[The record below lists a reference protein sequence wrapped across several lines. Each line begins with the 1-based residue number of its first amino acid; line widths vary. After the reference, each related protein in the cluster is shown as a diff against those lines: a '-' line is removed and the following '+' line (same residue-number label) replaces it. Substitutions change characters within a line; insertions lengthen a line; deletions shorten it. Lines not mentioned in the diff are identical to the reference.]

1 MLIMQQKKDFFID
14 TLHIFVLF
22 SFALA
27 QPLFDLLSR
36 NAEFFVAHHSEPVDI
51 IFLILILC
59 VLLPAL
65 VVLIEVVAGLFGRRA
80 RKGVHGLLVSG
91 LVAIIV
97 LPGLKK
103 IGDIPGTVIL
113 ICAGVVG
120 VVFALGYI
128 KIKPIKTLITF
139 LLPGLL
145 LFPTLFL
152 FNSPVYKVV
161 FPKKVE
167 LPLEGPKISSDIE
180 IIMVIFDEFTSISL
194 MDENRQIDP
203 IRYPNFAALAAD
215 SCWFRN
221 ATTVALS
228 TANAVPA
235 ILTGLYPPMKKDILP
250 IVSDYPHNL
259 FTFLNQF
266 YRMNVVEHGTRLCP
280 QQLGSETRAI
290 SRKRLN
296 SLLSDIFIVYLHIIL
311 PPRFAAELPDVTKT
325 WKGFAGKNRAEIEKD
340 IRKEKHRTS
349 DRVQLFKKFIHSIR
363 SAENNKPTLNFMHVF
378 LPHMPY
384 EFLPSGKMYGSY
396 PIEGLSADSWNND
409 EFVVSKGYQRYL
421 LQLGYTDKLLG
432 ELLTSLKNIGI
443 YDRSLIIITADHGNN
458 FQASDSRRGLTK
470 KSFPCI
476 ISVPLFIKLPNQKK
490 GVISDRNV
498 ETIDILPT
506 IAETLDVSL
515 PWPVDGQ
522 SVFNTSLSERPNK
535 TVIHKKKYTYDPAL
549 KEKFD
554 ALNRKLAIFGSGAK
568 TDGLFKIGPC
578 NELVGHHTSKFKV
591 LRKRNVKV
599 EIDQSYFFANVDPQT
614 KYVPCYITGRMLMRG
629 TPTVPINLAISVD
642 DTIRAVTST
651 FQSEGGKIKF
661 SAIVPE
667 KSFHLG
673 ENDVDVF
680 LVSAGANGQLQL
692 ERPENLF
699 SVTYS
704 LTTSKDEKEVIILS
718 SDGEKIPVIH
728 GRLKGRLDKTI
739 VRHDAVSFKGWSF
752 DVRDSQLPEAI
763 LIFANG
769 EFLYSGENNRN
780 RPDVAKVYGKAA
792 LQSGFSFTLPLT
804 LFKDLNNSNVS
815 LFAISKDGM
824 ASELS
829 YHKEY
834 EWRMK

>member
-1 MLIMQQKKDFFID
+1 MQQKNDIYID

-36 NAEFFVAHHSEPVDI
+36 NAEFFVAHHCEPVDI
-51 IFLILILC
+51 ILLILIVC
-59 VLLPAL
+59 VLLPGL
-65 VVLIEVVAGLFGRRA
+65 VVLIEVVTGLIGRRA
-80 RKGVHGLLVSG
+80 RKAVHGLLVAG
-91 LVAIIV
+91 LVAVIV
-97 LPGLKK
+97 LPALKK

-161 FPKKVE
+161 FPKKVQ
-167 LPLEGPKISSDIE
+167 LPLGGPKISTDIE

-194 MDENRQIDP
+194 MDEHRQIDP
-203 IRYPNFAALAAD
+203 IRYPNFAALARDAY
-215 SCWFRN
+215 WFRN
-221 ATTVALS
+221 TTTVALS
-228 TANAVPA
+228 TADAVPA

-259 FTFLNQF
+259 FTFLNRF

-290 SRKRLN
+290 LRKRLN
-296 SLLSDIFIVYLHIIL
+296 SLLSDIFTVYLHIIL
-311 PPRFAAELPDVTKT
+311 PPRFSAELPDVTKT
-325 WKGFAGKNRAEIEKD
+325 WKGFARKNRAGIEKD
-340 IRKEKHRTS
+340 IRKDKHRTS

-363 SAENNKPTLNFMHVF
+363 LAENNKPTLNFMHVL

-396 PIEGLSADSWNND
+396 PIEGLSGDSWTND

-421 LQLGYTDKLLG
+421 LQLGYADKLLG
-432 ELLTSLKNIGI
+432 ELLTRLKNIGI

-470 KSFPCI
+470 KSFPYI

-498 ETIDILPT
+498 ETIDISPT
-506 IAETLDVSL
+506 IAETLGVSL

-522 SVFNTSLSERPNK
+522 SVFNTSLPERPNK
-535 TVIHKKKYTYDPAL
+535 TVIHKKKYTYGPTL
-549 KEKFD
+549 EGKFD

-568 TDGLFKIGPC
+568 TDGLFKIGRY

-591 LRKRNVKV
+591 LRKRNIKV
-599 EIDQSYFFANVDPQT
+599 EIYQSYFLANVDPQA
-614 KYVPCYITGRMLMRG
+614 KYVPCYITGRVLMRV
-629 TPTVPINLAISVD
+629 TPTVPINIAISVN

-651 FQSEGGKIKF
+651 SQSERGKMKF

-673 ENDVDVF
+673 GNDVHVF
-680 LVSAGANGQLQL
+680 LVSTGGDGQLQL
-692 ERPENLF
+692 ERPETLF
-699 SVTYS
+699 SVRYS

-718 SDGEKIPVIH
+718 SDGKKIPVIH

-752 DVRDSQLPEAI
+752 DVRNSQLPEAI

-769 EFLYSGENNRN
+769 EFLYSGQNNRN
-780 RPDVAKVYGKAA
+780 RPDVEKAYGKAA

-815 LFAISKDGM
+815 LFAVSKNGV
-824 ASELS
+824 ASELN

-834 EWRMK
+834 EWRKK